1 MNPPTRRAHPGGS
14 RFALLTVAAVLA
26 AGPEVGGGILLPV
39 PAEWAW
45 SAKGDQAALEE
56 EAMRFARAWVDRDY
70 PAMESMMVSH
80 GLRLHVQGEL
90 FPSVDPRRAAVAL
103 RGLLGRYE
111 GGEAEL
117 VRVSRSAGQEGRGFA
132 DLRWRTRVTGTG
144 EDAIFTLF
152 IAFELQER
160 GWLVN
165 EIRVLP

>member
-1 MNPPTRRAHPGGS
+1 M
-14 RFALLTVAAVLA
+14 AAGLA
-26 AGPEVGGGILLPV
+26 AGPGYGAGVPLPV
-39 PAEWAW
+39 SAEW
-45 SAKGDQAALEE
+45 SRPGGGDQAALEE
-56 EAMRFARAWVDRDY
+56 EAIRFARAWVDRDY
-70 PAMESMMVSH
+70 SALESMMVPQ

-90 FPSVDPRRAAVAL
+90 FPSVDLRRAAVAL

-117 VRVSRSAGQEGRGFA
+117 VRVSRSTGQEGRGFA

-160 GWLVN
+160 GWMVN
-165 EIRVLP
+165 EIRVLS